1 MGKIHWPTTVS
12 EQTTTALSDLAIGN
26 YSALKYHFHD
36 RVEIANIRAGLVLL
50 QIDDKVVKNVGFH
63 VSQGSS

>member
-1 MGKIHWPTTVS
+1 M
-12 EQTTTALSDLAIGN
+12 LSGLVRGN
-26 YSALKYHFHD
+26 YSAFKYHLHD

-63 VSQGSS
+63 ISRGS

>member
-1 MGKIHWPTTVS
+1 M
-12 EQTTTALSDLAIGN
+12 SDLAIGN

>member
-1 MGKIHWPTTVS
+1 MFG
-12 EQTTTALSDLAIGN
+12 ANDAMLSGLVRGN
-26 YSALKYHFHD
+26 YSAFKYHFHD

-63 VSQGSS
+63 ISRGS